1 MGLGIL
7 SPKFLTLICSPID
20 DLFVFSIGIKS
31 FITPVI
37 LISTFLVGSPFSKP
51 KIVSLD
57 LILSV
62 EYMGAVIPSQSKNWF
77 IVLLA

>member
-20 DLFVFSIGIKS
+20 DLFVFSIGTKS
-31 FITPVI
+31 FTTPVI

-62 EYMGAVIPSQSKNWF
+62 EYIGAVIPSQSKNWF
-77 IVLLA
+77 IVLLL